1 VTLGGFTG
9 TATVTHVSCVAKG
22 HTVVVSGDLVGEGSL
37 TTQSGVAALIYDSK
51 GSYIGDGESP
61 VLSAHPGQTVP
72 FRFSASVLGT
82 PASCTIS
89 WGFGPVPSGAGA
101 TSVGG
106 APSGGDVVYGS
117 SARHRRMMQPGA
129 PDIPEPAA

>member
-1 VTLGGFTG
+1 VTLGGFTS
-9 TATVTHVSCVAKG
+9 TVTVTNALCVSKG

-37 TTQSGVAALIYDSK
+37 TAHSGVGALIYDSK
-51 GSYIGDGESP
+51 GAYIGDGESP

-72 FRFSASVLGT
+72 FKFSAPVVGT

-89 WGFGPVPSGAGA
+89 WGFGSASSGAGA